1 MSDRDFKAVTSALE
15 AETTHDGPMA
25 AVLIKV
31 LSAIGS
37 NNFAELPSHF
47 TEDIELHIHGF
58 PGMDGAW
65 RGRPRV
71 LQALE
76 QNFGKV
82 EAQKTSTESMV
93 CQGVSIALLITE
105 TGRLKVDGRAY
116 HVRGV
121 IWFLFAGERIKRV
134 EEFLHENMIA

>member
-25 AVLIKV
+25 AVLVKV

-47 TEDIELHIHGF
+47 TEDIELHVHGL

-82 EAQKTSTESMV
+82 EAQKTSTESMI
-93 CQGVSIALLITE
+93 CHGVRSPC
-105 TGRLKVDGRAY
+105 
-116 HVRGV
+116 
-121 IWFLFAGERIKRV
+121 
-134 EEFLHENMIA
+134 

>member
-25 AVLIKV
+25 AVLVKV

-47 TEDIELHIHGF
+47 TEDIELHVHGL

-71 LQALE
+71 CKPWSKILA
-76 QNFGKV
+76 KWRRRR
-82 EAQKTSTESMV
+82 
-93 CQGVSIALLITE
+93 
-105 TGRLKVDGRAY
+105 RLPSP
-116 HVRGV
+116 
-121 IWFLFAGERIKRV
+121 
-134 EEFLHENMIA
+134 